1 LHEREEVLPFEIAD
15 GNLGDHRLHIE
26 TDLPAK
32 QNEVGRKIIEVRCA
46 RLDDLP
52 IQLSGPV
59 FAKVDTQGAEPY
71 VFAGGSK
78 TLAKAD
84 AILVEWSPYH
94 MARLG
99 GDPNVVLQFLEEHF
113 PYGKVEETDAKAGK
127 PAETE
132 PMRTIAA
139 RLRSTITEWR
149 DDPLNYVDIFATK
162 TASLTR

>member
-1 LHEREEVLPFEIAD
+1 
-15 GNLGDHRLHIE
+15 
-26 TDLPAK
+26 
-32 QNEVGRKIIEVRCA
+32 VGRKIIEVRCA

-78 TLAKAD
+78 TLSKAD

-113 PYGKVEETDAKAGK
+113 TYGKIEETDANQCEQSQHLAAG
-127 PAETE
+127 TTRCSSSRSYSI
-132 PMRTIAA
+132 RT
-139 RLRSTITEWR
+139 LSE
-149 DDPLNYVDIFATK
+149 N
-162 TASLTR
+162 